1 MTWQQIIVL
10 IGLLGLVVMLVR
22 GRWAPAAIFSGM
34 AFGFILLGFTSLDAS
49 LKHLTNTGLI
59 TVVVLMLLSV
69 VLDKSRLLETMADK
83 LVRGPYRWALAKLYF
98 STAIYSAF
106 LNNTAV
112 VASLIGPLRSNPHHA
127 PSRVLLPMCF
137 AATIGGTLT
146 LVGTSTNLLVNSFLI
161 GNELPELRMFDLLPV
176 GILLLLAG
184 SVTMW
189 LLYPYLLKAHAPERE
204 DAADYFVE
212 AHVREG
218 SPLVGKTVEEAGL
231 RNLGHLFL
239 TEIVRGDH
247 VIAPIEPDR
256 FIQAGDELVFTGDVT
271 RIDLLARFPGLHTV
285 GHDRDLP
292 LDNLVEVVISA
303 QSTLARQTLRE
314 VDFRAQFDAA
324 VVAVRRG
331 GERLGGS
338 LGSIRLEVGDALV
351 LVTGQDFQ
359 TRNNLSRNF
368 IVVSERQVQ
377 KFIDP
382 RKANL
387 ALSGFVA
394 VIALSALGV
403 LSFLKG
409 LLVLLAVF
417 LALRLVKPSELRRHM
432 PYDIVLIIASALVIS
447 DVMIATDTAKLL
459 AGALLAGAVAWGPY
473 AALAMVLLVTWV
485 MTELMSN
492 NAAAALTFPVA
503 LGVAEQM
510 GLGPMPFVMAVLY
523 GASCSFSTPYGYQTN
538 LMVMSPGRYT
548 LADYLRTG
556 VPLAVVFMAVCLI
569 AVPIFF
575 PFTPR

>member
-1 MTWQQIIVL
+1 MSWQQIVVL
-10 IGLLGLVVMLVR
+10 TGLLGLVVMLVR
-22 GRWAPAAIFSGM
+22 GRWAPAAIFSGT
-34 AFGFILLGFTSLDAS
+34 AFAFILLGFTSLDTS
-49 LKHLTNTGLI
+49 LKHLTNNGLI

-83 LVRGPYRWALAKLYF
+83 LVRGPYRWALTKLYF
-98 STAIYSAF
+98 TTAIYSAF

-112 VASLIGPLRSNPHHA
+112 VASLMGPLRGNPHHA
-127 PSRVLLPMCF
+127 ASRVLLPMCF

-161 GNELPELRMFDLLPV
+161 GSQLPELKMFDLLPV
-176 GILLLLAG
+176 GGLLLLAG
-184 SVTMW
+184 GLTMW
-189 LLYPYLLKAHAPERE
+189 LLYPHLLKDHPTEPES
-204 DAADYFVE
+204 AADYFVE
-212 AHVREG
+212 AQVREG
-218 SPLVGKTVEEAGL
+218 SPLIGKTVEEAGL

-247 VIAPIEPDR
+247 VIAPVEPDR

-368 IVVSERQVQ
+368 VVVSERQVQ

-387 ALSGFVA
+387 ALAGFVA
-394 VIALSALGV
+394 VIGLSALGV

-417 LALRLVKPSELRRHM
+417 LALRLVKPAELRRHM
-432 PYDIVLIIASALVIS
+432 PYDIILIIASALVIS
-447 DVMIATDTAKLL
+447 DVMMATGTAKVL
-459 AGALLAGAVAWGPY
+459 AGALLAGGVAWGPY
-473 AALAMVLLVTWV
+473 AALALVLLVTWI

-548 LADYLRTG
+548 LADYLRAG
-556 VPLAVVFMAVCLI
+556 VPLALVFMAVCLV
-569 AVPIFF
+569 AVPVFF
-575 PFTPR
+575 PFTTR